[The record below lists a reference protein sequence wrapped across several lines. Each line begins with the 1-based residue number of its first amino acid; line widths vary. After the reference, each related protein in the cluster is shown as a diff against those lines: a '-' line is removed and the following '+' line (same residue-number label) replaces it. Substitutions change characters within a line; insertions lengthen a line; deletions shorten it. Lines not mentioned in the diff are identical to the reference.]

1 MRLLDDATVRSFLAS
16 VERGDTL
23 LVCLGQTPDDVW
35 AGDVTYAASGEY
47 DGWCIVVFNDC
58 NDFDYVDCVESPDGA
73 RMEFPNWPE
82 PGVMFRDIST
92 LLQSRQSTDT
102 PRQQRTLFL

>member
-82 PGVMFRDIST
+82 PDNVLANYRANREVAERCYHFPKED
-92 LLQSRQSTDT
+92 
-102 PRQQRTLFL
+102 